1 LKAAVVGLGSI
12 GQRHAEILSDLGA
25 HVSVVSRRNVT
36 GFLRFATVAE
46 LLSASE
52 PDYVVVATET
62 SGHVRSL
69 RELDEAGFSGI
80 VLIEKPVVAFPEPLP
95 VSGFRTAYVGYNL
108 RFHPA
113 LRALREWCS
122 GQELYTATIQAGSFL
137 PDWRPGR
144 DFRKTS
150 SASVQQG
157 GGVLRDLSHELD
169 YVRWLFGPPLQS
181 TALGGRLGALGLDV
195 DEAVSILARTVRVP
209 LVTIHL
215 SYLDREA
222 SRRITVSGERG
233 TAVVDLITDSFLAGQ
248 DTRNWVIPRNQT
260 YREMHEAA
268 LAEDPGQLLCTIP
281 EALDVVRWIAGLEVS
296 LGSEAPSA

>member
-1 LKAAVVGLGSI
+1 
-12 GQRHAEILSDLGA
+12 
-25 HVSVVSRRNVT
+25 
-36 GFLRFATVAE
+36 
-46 LLSASE
+46 
-52 PDYVVVATET
+52 
-62 SGHVRSL
+62 
-69 RELDEAGFSGI
+69 
-80 VLIEKPVVAFPEPLP
+80 
-95 VSGFRTAYVGYNL
+95 
-108 RFHPA
+108 
-113 LRALREWCS
+113 
-122 GQELYTATIQAGSFL
+122 
-137 PDWRPGR
+137 
-144 DFRKTS
+144 
-150 SASVQQG
+150 
-157 GGVLRDLSHELD
+157 
-169 YVRWLFGPPLQS
+169 
-181 TALGGRLGALGLDV
+181 LGLDV